1 MVNSFINTRFS
12 YSPLIW
18 TFTSKGCNKRIDRT
32 HERSRNLII
41 KDYESSFY
49 DILSTLNEKTTHQ
62 HCIHVLSTKVI
73 CLNDFS
79 SKLMKI
85 VFYLRQNHCNL
96 SSLNVFAMDNPRNNF
111 KLNSTVYRANQHGKH
126 YPLKQKT
133 VHHCNK
139 RTKLK
144 LGAMVDDSDKY
155 GQCTLPM

>member
-12 YSPLIW
+12 YSPLTWI
-18 TFTSKGCNKRIDRT
+18 FTSKGCNKRIDRT

-111 KLNSTVYRANQHGKH
+111 KLNSTVYRANQ
-126 YPLKQKT
+126 LWQ
-133 VHHCNK
+133 
-139 RTKLK
+139 
-144 LGAMVDDSDKY
+144 
-155 GQCTLPM
+155 TLPSEVKDCPSLQQKNKIKTWRYGR

>member
-18 TFTSKGCNKRIDRT
+18 IFTSKGCNKRIDRT

-111 KLNSTVYRANQHGKH
+111 KLNSTVYRANQ
-126 YPLKQKT
+126 LWQ
-133 VHHCNK
+133 
-139 RTKLK
+139 
-144 LGAMVDDSDKY
+144 
-155 GQCTLPM
+155 TLPSEVKDCPSLQQKNKIKTWRYDR